1 MPQVEFPV
9 STEISIGPPLINVG
23 TRLNHNVKNFK
34 RRCACVGGGGG
45 GGGGEESERIE
56 RLNRNDSTAQHIGQ
70 HFESR

>member
-9 STEISIGPPLINVG
+9 STEISIGPSLINVG
-23 TRLNHNVKNFK
+23 TRLNHNVKK
-34 RRCACVGGGGG
+34 